1 MLKTSGT
8 VANPSAPASPER
20 PTPTVS
26 VVIPL
31 HNEAATLLELYARVR
46 STMESLE
53 NSWELVLV
61 NDGSTDSTPQLLDQ
75 LFDKDPRIVVVHL
88 RKNYGQTPA
97 LMAGFDHAQGEFV
110 VAMDGDLQHAPEQIP
125 DFLEKIQEGY
135 DLVSGWRVQRSDAL
149 LTRTLPSRIANWL
162 MSKVSGVKLHDFGTT
177 FKAYRREV
185 LSDLRLYGELHRFV
199 PALSALNGARIVE
212 IPIKDMGRNSG
223 KSHYGLSR
231 TFRVM
236 FDLLTVGF
244 LMRYMTRPLHFFGKL
259 FLVCT
264 LLSSLIGCFLLARKF
279 LVGIHIF
286 EVHGPLMLFGAVL
299 LLAGV
304 QFLAIGLLGEI
315 LVRVYFESQNKKIYD
330 VRRICRAKYWI
341 KGHEDASQL
350 NFLRAEDDGRQTGS

>member
-1 MLKTSGT
+1 MLKTSRIAADRT
-8 VANPSAPASPER
+8 APCPPDNPP
-20 PTPTVS
+20 PTVS

-31 HNEAATLLELYARVR
+31 HNEASTLFELYARVKR
-46 STMESLE
+46 TMESLK
-53 NSWELVLV
+53 STWELVLV
-61 NDGSTDSTPQLLDQ
+61 NDGSTDNTPQLLDQ
-75 LFDKDPRIVVVHL
+75 LFEKDPRIVVVHL

-97 LMAGFDHAQGEFV
+97 LMAGFDHAQGDFV
-110 VAMDGDLQHAPEQIP
+110 VAMDGDLQHAPEEIP
-125 DFLEKIQEGY
+125 SFLEKIQEGY
-135 DLVSGWRVQRSDAL
+135 DLVSGWRVRRSDAL

-177 FKAYRREV
+177 FKAYRQEV

-259 FLVCT
+259 FLACT
-264 LLSSLIGCFLLARKF
+264 VLSSFIGCFLLTRKF
-279 LVGIHIF
+279 IAGVHIF
-286 EVHGPLMLFGAVL
+286 EVHGPLMLLGAVL

-330 VRRICRAKYWI
+330 VRRICRKKQPT
-341 KGHEDASQL
+341 KGREDASRL
-350 NFLRAEDDGRQTGS
+350 NFLHAEGVEHPPES